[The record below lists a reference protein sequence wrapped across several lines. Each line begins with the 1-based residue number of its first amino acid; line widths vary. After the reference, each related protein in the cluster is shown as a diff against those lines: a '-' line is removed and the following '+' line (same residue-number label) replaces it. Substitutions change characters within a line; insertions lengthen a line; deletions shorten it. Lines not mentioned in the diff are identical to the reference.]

1 MKRIMFCVLMA
12 ICLTGC
18 VSAEPAN
25 MSYETNTV
33 VFEIEPND
41 GSPTYNAIVEVKNT
55 GDVAI
60 NLGYTAFSVTDSADK
75 LIATENSSAIYALPS
90 VVYPGEV
97 GYYFA
102 AGIEL
107 PSGIDTN
114 QTYNLV
120 YDTDCIRPA
129 NTEGVADYEVV
140 NVSFPDNDYMDV
152 IGEIV
157 NGSDSGDVDV
167 LCICY
172 DVSGKIVTIGG
183 TIEELKTEHNTYFE
197 IINYGARDKNN
208 ISDYKMIART
218 RSYD

>member
-1 MKRIMFCVLMA
+1 MKRVMFCLLM
-12 ICLTGC
+12 IIGLTGC

-25 MSYETNTV
+25 MSYETDIVT
-33 VFEIEPND
+33 FEIEPND

-60 NLGYTAFSVTDSADK
+60 NLGYTAFSVTDSEGK

-107 PSGIDTN
+107 PSSIDTN

-120 YDTDCIRPA
+120 YDTDYIRPA
-129 NTEGVADYEVV
+129 NTEGVTDYEVV

-157 NGSDSGDVDV
+157 NGSGSGDVDV

-172 DVSGKIVTIGG
+172 DVNGKIVTIGG

-197 IINYGARDKNN
+197 IINYGARDKNS
-208 ISDYKMIART
+208 ITDYKMIART

>member
-1 MKRIMFCVLMA
+1 MCIR
-12 ICLTGC
+12 
-18 VSAEPAN
+18 
-25 MSYETNTV
+25 
-33 VFEIEPND
+33 D
-41 GSPTYNAIVEVKNT
+41 R
-55 GDVAI
+55 
-60 NLGYTAFSVTDSADK
+60 GYTAFSVTDSEGK

-120 YDTDCIRPA
+120 YDTDYIRTA
-129 NTEGVADYEVV
+129 NTEGVTDYEVV

-157 NGSDSGDVDV
+157 NGSDNGNVDV

-172 DVSGKIVTIGG
+172 DDNGKIVTMGG

-208 ISDYKMIART
+208 ITDYKMIART